1 MSSRCRS
8 AAVGAG
14 MLALLAVGA
23 CTQGAGGSERPVR
36 SRSMPAADRTARAAG
51 VNPGIHPA
59 VVLGELRNPYTGDRS
74 AIATGQMLFNAMNCA
89 GCHSGYAGG
98 GMGPSLRDST
108 WIYGSSD
115 AQIYSTIV
123 EGRPNGMPAFGGRI
137 PDDQVWQLVA
147 YVRSLSGQLR
157 KDAAPSRADTLYPGN
172 PENARPKEAQLPE
185 KKP

>member
-8 AAVGAG
+8 AAAGAG
-14 MLALLAVGA
+14 KLALLAVGA
-23 CTQGAGGSERPVR
+23 CTRGAGGSERPVR
-36 SRSMPAADRTARAAG
+36 SRSMPAADSTDRAAG

-74 AIATGQMLFNAMNCA
+74 AIANGQMLFNAMNCS

-98 GMGPSLRDST
+98 GMGPSLRDGT

-123 EGRPNGMPAFGGRI
+123 EGRPNGMPAWG
-137 PDDQVWQLVA
+137 A
-147 YVRSLSGQLR
+147 
-157 KDAAPSRADTLYPGN
+157 K
-172 PENARPKEAQLPE
+172 LPE
-185 KKP
+185 EQIWKIIAYLRTLGTSNEPVKPPKPAYTVYQPPR

>member
-14 MLALLAVGA
+14 MVALLAVGA
-23 CTQGAGGSERPVR
+23 CTRGAGGSERPVR

-108 WIYGSSD
+108 WIYGNSD

-123 EGRPNGMPAFGGRI
+123 EGRPNGMPAWG
-137 PDDQVWQLVA
+137 A
-147 YVRSLSGQLR
+147 
-157 KDAAPSRADTLYPGN
+157 K
-172 PENARPKEAQLPE
+172 LPE
-185 KKP
+185 EQIWKIIAYLRTLGTSNEPVKPPKPAYTVYQPPK

>member
-36 SRSMPAADRTARAAG
+36 GRSMPAADSTDRAAG

-74 AIATGQMLFNAMNCA
+74 AIATGQVLFNAMNCA

-108 WIYGSSD
+108 WIYGNSD

-123 EGRPNGMPAFGGRI
+123 EGRPNGMPAWG
-137 PDDQVWQLVA
+137 A
-147 YVRSLSGQLR
+147 
-157 KDAAPSRADTLYPGN
+157 K
-172 PENARPKEAQLPE
+172 LPE
-185 KKP
+185 EQIWKIIAYLRTLGTSNEPVKPPKPAYTVYKPPK

>member
-36 SRSMPAADRTARAAG
+36 GRSMPAAESTDRAAG
-51 VNPGIHPA
+51 VYPGIHPA
-59 VVLGELRNPYTGDRS
+59 VVLGELRNPYTRDRS

-108 WIYGSSD
+108 WIYGNSD

-123 EGRPNGMPAFGGRI
+123 EGRPNGMPAWG
-137 PDDQVWQLVA
+137 A
-147 YVRSLSGQLR
+147 
-157 KDAAPSRADTLYPGN
+157 K
-172 PENARPKEAQLPE
+172 LPE
-185 KKP
+185 EQIWKIIAYLRTLGTSNEPVKPPKPAYTVYQPPK

>member
-1 MSSRCRS
+1 
-8 AAVGAG
+8 

-36 SRSMPAADRTARAAG
+36 GRSMPAADSTSRAAG

-98 GMGPSLRDST
+98 GMGPSLRDSS
-108 WIYGSSD
+108 WIYGNSD

-123 EGRPNGMPAFGGRI
+123 EGRPNGMPAWGG
-137 PDDQVWQLVA
+137 
-147 YVRSLSGQLR
+147 
-157 KDAAPSRADTLYPGN
+157 K
-172 PENARPKEAQLPE
+172 LPE
-185 KKP
+185 EQIWKIIAYLRTLGTSNEPVKPPKPAYTVYQPPK